1 MGPPIRTDTQTGAS
15 ALAGA
20 WKNMRGCPKGGG
32 GMATGKYQKWLTP
45 DGLMLLTAWAR
56 DGLSD
61 EQLARKIG
69 ISTSTLYEWKKRHQ
83 EISEALSRGKE
94 PVDVE
99 VENALHKLALG
110 YTVPVRKTFKVKR
123 VFFDDKGRRCE
134 AEELAVG
141 YDEVH
146 VPANVNAQKFWLANR
161 KPEAWR
167 EKAETGVSVDVED
180 LSPLVELLGGPGDE

>member
-1 MGPPIRTDTQTGAS
+1 
-15 ALAGA
+15 
-20 WKNMRGCPKGGG
+20 
-32 GMATGKYQKWLTP
+32 MATGKYQKWLTP

-61 EQLARKIG
+61 EQLARKVG
-69 ISTSTLYEWKKRHQ
+69 ISCSTLYEWKKRFP
-83 EISEALSRGKE
+83 EISEALARGKE

-99 VENALHKLALG
+99 VENALHKLATG
-110 YTVPVRKTFKVKR
+110 YTVLVRKTFKVKR
-123 VFFDDKGRRCE
+123 VFFDAMDRRCE
-134 AEELAVG
+134 VEELAVG

-167 EKAETGVSVDVED
+167 EKVETGVSVDVED
-180 LSPLVELLGGPGDE
+180 LSPLVELLK